1 MQTATQLDIRFNIG
15 TKDKVEELFL
25 KAKNNHHES
34 YETYAKAKKIFG
46 NTFSY
51 VNESFRDFTDE
62 KSHTSLDIAILME
75 NNRQNYLRDEYNAL
89 LSYSGALGGENYL
102 CYIIKSQKVDYI
114 EITKN
119 IENADDLSILVA
131 DEVEC
136 MKFLSELEWKVDVLM
151 NFRKLRKLYFSGK
164 KNGVSLI
171 VLKEMIYDIWDSQEE
186 TIFM

>member
-15 TKDKVEELFL
+15 TKDQVEELFL

-34 YETYAKAKKIFG
+34 YETYFKAKEAFG

-51 VNESFRDFTDE
+51 VNESFRDFTDKE
-62 KSHTSLDIAILME
+62 SHSSLDIAILVE
-75 NNRQNYLRDEYNAL
+75 NNRQDYLREEYNAI

-131 DEVEC
+131 EEVEC

-151 NFRKLRKLYFSGK
+151 NFRKLRKVYFSGK
-164 KNGVSLI
+164 RNGVSLN
-171 VLKEMIYDIWDSQEE
+171 VLKEMIYDIWDSQEG